1 LIHFVPPESVV
12 PPAVNVIVSPRHAG
26 SALVVIVPPLS
37 APLSTQASQACSQ
50 HVPSEQ
56 QLLQHPPVVGSQ
68 QVQHAKPQHS
78 VPQGQ
83 QFEPQQS

>member
-37 APLSTQASQACSQ
+37 APLSKQASQAWEQ
-50 HVPSEQ
+50 QVPS
-56 QLLQHPPVVGSQ
+56 
-68 QVQHAKPQHS
+68 AQHS
-78 VPQGQ
+78 VPLGQ
-83 QFEPQQS
+83 HLLPLQQNWVLPQQPPDAPSQQTPFE